1 MRTLGKLSTSSI
13 RSWKDLGYYM
23 ATGGCKINAWRME
36 INAKKKEDAR
46 LIIRAKGLN
55 RGKYWDQ
62 GPNCIWHIDS
72 YEVKVLWNLHIWLHR
87 WLFIWLKVS
96 HTSSDPHVIGGWFVE
111 AVEQTGGC
119 PWIIRMDL
127 GTEIVVIRDIH
138 IFLRRHDIEKR
149 CVDLSYIAG
158 TSRPTSNKWI

>member
-1 MRTLGKLSTSSI
+1 M
-13 RSWKDLGYYM
+13 
-23 ATGGCKINAWRME
+23 
-36 INAKKKEDAR
+36 
-46 LIIRAKGLN
+46 
-55 RGKYWDQ
+55 
-62 GPNCIWHIDS
+62 
-72 YEVKVLWNLHIWLHR
+72 
-87 WLFIWLKVS
+87 
-96 HTSSDPHVIGGWFVE
+96 E

-158 TSRPTSNKWI
+158 TSRPTSNK